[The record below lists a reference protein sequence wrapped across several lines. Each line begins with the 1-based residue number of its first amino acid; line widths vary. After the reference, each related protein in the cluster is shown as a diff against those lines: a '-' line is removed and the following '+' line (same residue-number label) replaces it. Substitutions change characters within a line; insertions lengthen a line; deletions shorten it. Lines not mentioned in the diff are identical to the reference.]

1 MNVHV
6 VTPTQAAL
14 AQARKEREA
23 RIKEAAAKAVQT
35 PKQASRF
42 ILVSDAAKRAAER
55 ARLIAEEE
63 ERSRKWRE
71 IKAAK
76 EKDRWRASW
85 RYMVQ
90 LADEKQRRATV
101 YSGKQILEQTA
112 AKYGMTVDDLKS
124 AKRTRAYCQPRFEF
138 YWRARRE
145 TSLSLPQIGRISGG
159 RDHTTVLHGVRK
171 YEALRRFMRTGEYPY
186 KLTAFNLVVL
196 YPALI
201 ITDGA
206 E

>member
-1 MNVHV
+1 MNLHV

-23 RIKEAAAKAVQT
+23 RIKAAAWRAVET
-35 PKQASRF
+35 DKPSVRI
-42 ILVSDAAKRAAER
+42 ILVSDVAKRAAER
-55 ARLIAEEE
+55 ARIAAEEE
-63 ERSRKWRE
+63 ERGRAWRQ

-76 EKDRWRASW
+76 AKEKWRASW

-112 AKYGMTVDDLKS
+112 AKYGMTVEDLKS

-145 TSLSLPQIGRISGG
+145 TSLSLPQIGRLAGG

-186 KLTAFNLVVL
+186 KSTAFNLVVL

-201 ITDGA
+201 ITYGA

>member
-76 EKDRWRASW
+76 EKERWRASW

-90 LADEKQRRATV
+90 LADEKARRAVV
-101 YSGKQILEQTA
+101 YSGKKILEQTA
-112 AKYGMTVDDLKS
+112 AKYGFTVEELKTG
-124 AKRTRAYCQPRFEF
+124 KRTRAYCQPHFEF
-138 YWRARRE
+138 YWRCRRE
-145 TSLSLPQIGRISGG
+145 TKLSLSQIGRLLGG
-159 RDHTTVLHGVRK
+159 RDHTTVVHGVKK
-171 YEALRRFMRTGEYPY
+171 YEALRRFMLTGVYPY
-186 KLTAFNLVVL
+186 KATALNVVL
-196 YPALI
+196 YPDLI

>member
-1 MNVHV
+1 MNLHV

-23 RIKEAAAKAVQT
+23 RIKAAAAKAVQT

-85 RYMVQ
+85 RFMVK
-90 LADEKQRRATV
+90 LADEKARRVIA
-101 YSGKQILEQTA
+101 YSGAEILEQTA
-112 AKYGMTVDDLKS
+112 AKYGFAVSELRS
-124 AKRTRAYCQPRFEF
+124 RRSTRKYCQPRFEF
-138 YWRARRE
+138 FWRCRRE
-145 TSLSLPQIGRISGG
+145 TKLSLSQIGRLTGG
-159 RDHTTVLHGVRK
+159 HDHTTVCHGLK
-171 YEALRRFMRTGEYPY
+171 QYEALRRFKLTGEPPY
-186 KLTAFNLVVL
+186 KAAYNNAVIYFD
-196 YPALI
+196 LI